1 MSAPALHPETPAR
14 RIRMAVSGGHDLQL
28 YEWGDPQGQPVLL
41 LHGGPGSGLSPLH
54 ARFFDP
60 QRYRLIG
67 VDQRGAGLSTPRGGT
82 TNNTAAELLADLRA
96 LREHLRIERWLV
108 AGGSWGATLALLHA
122 ADAPDAVAALL
133 LRGVFLAR
141 RADVDAFFD
150 TEPAGFD
157 TVWQP
162 WRERAAHEGHTFTEA
177 LDRVMGQG
185 SPLEQ
190 QALAST
196 WWRFEHAMDG
206 MPSPAPLDGTALIPR
221 YRVQAHY
228 LRHGCFLDDR
238 PLLQRLAQVP
248 CVPTLLLHGARD
260 RICPIAGAEAVRSAL
275 PHAVLRRI
283 EDAGHAPTCPA
294 IAAAMRMALDAYAA
308 RGGFDNEGPAWA

>member
-1 MSAPALHPETPAR
+1 
-14 RIRMAVSGGHDLQL
+14 MAVSGGHDLQL

-60 QRYRLIG
+60 RRYRLIG

-82 TNNTAAELLADLRA
+82 ADNSTTELLADLRA

-141 RADVDAFFD
+141 RTDVDAFFD

-157 TVWQP
+157 TAWQP
-162 WRERAAHEGHTFTEA
+162 WRERAAHAGHTFTAA
-177 LDRVMGQG
+177 LDRVMQQG

-196 WWRFEHAMDG
+196 WWRFEQAMDG
-206 MPSPAPLDGTALIPR
+206 MPSPAALDDAALIPR

-228 LRHGCFLDDR
+228 LRHGCFLDER

-248 CVPTLLLHGARD
+248 CVPTLLLHGAKD
-260 RICPIAGAEAVRSAL
+260 RICPIANAEAVRSAL
-275 PHAVLRRI
+275 PHAVLCRI
-283 EDAGHAPTCPA
+283 EDAGHAPTHPA
-294 IAAAMRMALDAYAA
+294 MAAAMRMALDAYGAQG
-308 RGGFDNEGPAWA
+308 RFDNEGPAWA